1 MGSMVSPPDAHNFA
15 HGAVHGQLL
24 QSRDIHGDV
33 NVYSPQPPATVADV
47 SLDPPRLATSV
58 RGRDGLLEALQGA
71 MVPGAPEPHVL
82 TGPGG
87 FGKTT
92 VAAALAEHARAEGWT
107 VFWVRPDAI
116 LPSMLEIAVE
126 LGGSRSEAEQFGK
139 APRSA
144 ARWVW
149 RHLDTATSPWLLV
162 MDNADRPEELDP
174 EHRPGEQRGWM
185 RSSPG
190 GFVLVTSR
198 VDDPALWAPAKVHRV
213 SALTDEDASSAL
225 SDHAGVEELPGA
237 DALAERLGGVPI
249 ALALAGRIL
258 ATHGLLFP
266 DAWSLLERLKDDVT
280 GLDRLASPLIIG
292 TNGEREL
299 LSGVWDLSLRLV
311 AERFAR
317 AEQLLRFLALL
328 GPEGM
333 HVSVR
338 RLPISAL
345 RGGLLDD
352 PASPL
357 DEVTLAR
364 SLNALIV
371 QGLIR
376 SIPDRGEPTVQLHPL
391 VAETVTAGLT
401 PSDSPLLDEV
411 TSLLL
416 RQNGRDPFQESI
428 AHFHILRRRARW
440 AGSLPGNDPD
450 FRESPELVSQAVEI
464 VRLLNLAGLSEGA
477 ESMGRRFVRNLES
490 QLGEAHPD
498 TLRMRHG
505 IAESWLQQGELTK
518 AERAYHDLLETN
530 LAVHGEEHDAT
541 YSARFMVA
549 LMPLRRGDWQAAI
562 TGFRPLIES
571 RTLRYGP
578 DDGRVLLAR
587 ENVAFALM
595 HLGEVRRAED
605 EFLAVRE
612 IRLRTLDVEH
622 PLVAMSDYYLGRAA
636 SMAGDGDRA
645 GEHLRRCVDVRERTL
660 GHGHPDT
667 VDAREWLERVNEGAN

>member
-1 MGSMVSPPDAHNFA
+1 MASPPEAHNSA
-15 HGAVHGQLL
+15 HGAVHGQLI

-33 NVYSPQPPATVADV
+33 NVYSPQAPATVADV
-47 SLDPPRLATSV
+47 SLDPPRLATAV
-58 RGRDGLLEALQGA
+58 RGRDGLLEALRDA
-71 MVPGAPEPHVL
+71 MAPGAPEPHVL

-92 VAAALAEHARAEGWT
+92 VAAALAEHARAEGWA

-126 LGGSRSEAEQFGK
+126 LGASRTEAEQVKG

-149 RHLDTATSPWLLV
+149 RHLDAAPHPWLLV
-162 MDNADRPEELDP
+162 IDNADRPELLDP
-174 EHRPGEQRGWM
+174 ENRPGEQRGWM

-198 VDDPALWAPAKVHRV
+198 VNDPALWAPAKVHQV
-213 SALTDEDASSAL
+213 EILTHQAARSAL
-225 SDHAGVEELPGA
+225 SDHAGAEDIPGA
-237 DALAERLGGVPI
+237 EALAERLGGVPI

-280 GLDRLASPLIIG
+280 GLDRLASPLIAG
-292 TNGEREL
+292 TSGEREL
-299 LSGVWDLSLRLV
+299 LSGVWNLSLRLV
-311 AERFAR
+311 GERFPLAER
-317 AEQLLRFLALL
+317 LLKFLALL

-357 DEVTLAR
+357 DEATLAR
-364 SLNALIV
+364 SINALIV
-371 QGLIR
+371 QGLVR
-376 SIPDRGEPTVQLHPL
+376 SSLDRGEPAVHLHPL
-391 VAETVTAGLT
+391 VAETVSAGLT
-401 PSDSPLLDEV
+401 PSDAPLIDEV
-411 TSLLL
+411 TSLLF

-440 AGSLPGNDPD
+440 GDPLPGDDPD

-477 ESMGRRFVRNLES
+477 ESMGRRFVRDLES
-490 QLGEAHPD
+490 QLGESHPD

-549 LMPLRRGDWQAAI
+549 LMPLRRGDWQAAV

-571 RTLRYGP
+571 RTRRYGP

-595 HLGEVRRAED
+595 HLGDVRRAED

-636 SMAGDGDRA
+636 LMAGDGDRA

-660 GHGHPDT
+660 GHGHPDSE
-667 VDAREWLERVNEGAN
+667 DAREWLERVNEEAN